1 MPKKT
6 KSIKVTDR
14 NKAWLKKA
22 KPSRYRIGTREMNKL
37 ILIVSEG
44 QTEKIYFESFPVF
57 GVTVEAIDLGGQSK
71 LKLIKLTEEIKKRS
85 NKDYDE
91 IWCVFDMDIRQGAKE
106 FADFDNAI
114 ESGKAKGFNIAYS
127 NDAFELWF
135 YLHYNTTSQ
144 RNHRQFYY
152 KELGKYWNCN
162 YEKMGK
168 KQFFCYAIYDKL
180 QNDKDASQ
188 KEAIKRADNLFQ
200 KQKHLPY
207 HKQNPVTT
215 VYKLVEFLNKNLRR

>member
-14 NKAWLKKA
+14 KKAWLKKA
-22 KPSRYRIGTREMNKL
+22 KPYRYKIETRETNKL

-44 QTEKIYFESFPVF
+44 QTEKMYFESFPVL
-57 GVTVEAIDLGGQSK
+57 GLTVEIINLGGQSK
-71 LKLIKLTEEIKKRS
+71 LKLIQLTEQIKQNS
-85 NKDYDE
+85 NKNYDE
-91 IWCVFDMDIRQGAKE
+91 IWCVFDMDIHQGAKE

-114 ESGKAKGFNIAYS
+114 ESGKAKGFKIAYS

-144 RNHRQFYY
+144 QNHRQFYY
-152 KELGKYWNCN
+152 KELSKYWNCN
-162 YEKMGK
+162 YEKAGK
-168 KQFFCYAIYDKL
+168 KQFFCSTIYENL
-180 QNDKDASQ
+180 QNDKDSSQ
-188 KEAIKRADNLFQ
+188 GKAVERADKLFQ

-215 VYKLVEFLNKNLRR
+215 VYKLVKFLNQNLRG